1 MARTFNFMV
10 MSDHYTEDDLILL
23 MQLSDE
29 IADMIAIASSCLD
42 HSNGT
47 IASWLE
53 NIEDDM
59 SRLSIASSY
68 ALSQQAH
75 KIRKGER

>member
-23 MQLSDE
+23 MQLSNE

-59 SRLSIASSY
+59 TRLSVASSY
-68 ALSQQAH
+68 ALSQQARE
-75 KIRKGER
+75 IRKGWR

>member
-10 MSDHYTEDDLILL
+10 MSDHYTENDLKLL
-23 MQLSDE
+23 MKLSDE
-29 IADMIAIASSCLD
+29 IADTIAIAISCLD

-53 NIEDDM
+53 DIEDDM
-59 SRLSIASSY
+59 GRLNTASSH
-68 ALSQQAH
+68 ALSQQTR
-75 KIRKGER
+75 KIRKGQR

>member
-1 MARTFNFMV
+1 MARTFDFMV
-10 MSDHYTEDDLILL
+10 MSDHYTENDLRLL
-23 MQLSDE
+23 MQLSNE

-53 NIEDDM
+53 NIENDM
-59 SRLSIASSY
+59 SHLSIASSY
-68 ALSQQAH
+68 ALSQQARE
-75 KIRKGER
+75 IRKGWK